1 MDRRINDLIERLNA
15 FLMHRPGTLPLA
27 GLAFVLLNFVL
38 RIFPG
43 PGTWMV
49 DVDLFLHVG
58 VLVSVL
64 GLLLVNVY
72 RH

>member
-1 MDRRINDLIERLNA
+1 MDRRINDLIERINT
-15 FLMHRPGTLPLA
+15 FLMHRPGALPLV
-27 GLAFVLLNFVL
+27 GLAFVLLNFLL
-38 RIFPG
+38 RIFSG
-43 PGTWMV
+43 PGTWIV
-49 DVDLFLHVG
+49 DVDLFLHLG